1 MLEVKN
7 IVKKFGGLVALNNV
21 SFNMA
26 ENEILGLI
34 GPNGSGKTTMFNV
47 ITGYLKPTEG
57 QVKFEGKEISYLSP
71 YKIAN
76 LDISRTFQITSILN
90 DLTVEENVLYGQFSK
105 IKTNFLQDIFRSKKF
120 KVEEEKARK
129 KALETIDFLGL
140 TARKNEIAKNISTFE
155 QRKLMIAIALV
166 REPKLLL
173 LDEPAAGTTRE
184 EQSSLIDLVYKIRD
198 SGVSVIVVEHH
209 MHLIMN
215 LCDRI
220 VVFNQGEKIGDDK
233 PENIRN
239 NPKVIEAYLGREDD
253 EDAS

>member
-21 SFNMA
+21 SFKMD

-34 GPNGSGKTTMFNV
+34 GPNGSGKTTIFNV

-57 QVKFEGKEISYLSP
+57 HVVFKGKEITYLSP

-105 IKTNFLQDIFRSKKF
+105 IKTNILQDLFRSKKY
-120 KVEEEKARK
+120 KKEEGEARK
-129 KALETIDFLGL
+129 KALETIEFLGL
-140 TARKNEIAKNISTFE
+140 TSRKNEIAKNISTFE

-166 REPKLLL
+166 RDPKILL

-184 EQSSLIDLVYKIRD
+184 EQSQLIELVNKVRD
-198 SGVSVIVVEHH
+198 SGISVIVVEHH

-220 VVFNQGEKIGDDK
+220 VVFNQGEKIADDK
-233 PENIRN
+233 PENIKN
-239 NPKVIEAYLGREDD
+239 DPKVIEAYLGREDD
-253 EDAS
+253 VDAS

>member
-21 SFNMA
+21 SFKMD

-34 GPNGSGKTTMFNV
+34 GPNGSGKTTIFNV

-57 QVKFEGKEISYLSP
+57 HVVFKGKEITYLSP

-105 IKTNFLQDIFRSKKF
+105 IKTNILQDLFRSKKY
-120 KVEEEKARK
+120 KKEEGEARK
-129 KALETIDFLGL
+129 KALETIEFLGL
-140 TARKNEIAKNISTFE
+140 TPRKNEIAKNISTFE

-166 REPKLLL
+166 RDPKILL

-184 EQSSLIDLVYKIRD
+184 EQSQLIELVNKVRD
-198 SGVSVIVVEHH
+198 SGISVIVVEHH

-220 VVFNQGEKIGDDK
+220 VVFNQGEKIADDK
-233 PENIRN
+233 PENIKN
-239 NPKVIEAYLGREDD
+239 DPKVIEAYLGREDD
-253 EDAS
+253 VDAS